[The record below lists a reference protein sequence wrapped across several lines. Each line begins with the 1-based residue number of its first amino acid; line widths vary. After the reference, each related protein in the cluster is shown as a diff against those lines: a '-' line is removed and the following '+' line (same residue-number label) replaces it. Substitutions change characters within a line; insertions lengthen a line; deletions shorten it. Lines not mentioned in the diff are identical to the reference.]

1 MGSKCIPCP
10 GPCHQHLDSAV
21 SQRGFLL
28 SNATILSITCKGEG
42 RKQTKTNFLGAL
54 KLPPL
59 LILPLSQS
67 CSPPL
72 SCSFLLLLLSPSA
85 ALSSNSFPRHRW
97 ERQRQHTEPGSQSS
111 KAILFRKP
119 SPVVVLTS
127 VYARGWKGTP
137 GYMVHS
143 RNRVGCGGER
153 LTATAGPVHLVLYL
167 DQFLVKAPIWAPP
180 SRVHPLPSQCACML
194 VCVRVYVWIYM
205 CVYACMHVCMY
216 VSCIG
221 RSVFV

>member
-72 SCSFLLLLLSPSA
+72 SCSFLLLFPHIHEHPGSTLPGIGSRRMSVDWMNARNKELSTLMGCTLLSSV
-85 ALSSNSFPRHRW
+85 LSFGAVWSHRTGV
-97 ERQRQHTEPGSQSS
+97 RQAQH
-111 KAILFRKP
+111 
-119 SPVVVLTS
+119 PVQLSLQNEVTCPFTS
-127 VYARGWKGTP
+127 
-137 GYMVHS
+137 HIQ
-143 RNRVGCGGER
+143 
-153 LTATAGPVHLVLYL
+153 LPV
-167 DQFLVKAPIWAPP
+167 A
-180 SRVHPLPSQCACML
+180 
-194 VCVRVYVWIYM
+194 
-205 CVYACMHVCMY
+205 
-216 VSCIG
+216 
-221 RSVFV
+221 